1 MKTILEVFCL
11 AFLVTMLVRL
21 IEMSIQFDWI
31 DILWTFVFL
40 IGAFITGAASRVA
53 TNV

>member
-21 IEMSIQFDWI
+21 IEMSIQFDWV
-31 DILWTFVFL
+31 DILWVFIFL
-40 IGAFITGAASRVA
+40 IGALITGKASKEA
-53 TNV
+53 TNS